1 MNVQQNYDTIKTE
14 LDTSIKKAGIS
25 TQPNVIAVTKY
36 VTIDRAN
43 EAYDAGLRHF
53 GENRV
58 EGFLAKQNALPDDAV
73 FHFIGTLQTRKV
85 KEVINQVDYFH
96 ALDRLKLAKEIQK
109 RAEHK
114 VKCFVQVNVSEEE
127 SKQGI
132 TINEINDFIEAI
144 KEYDN
149 IEVVGL
155 MTMAP
160 LTGDV
165 DYIRQLF
172 NTLKEK
178 QSEIQTLNLSYAP
191 CTELSMGM
199 SNDYQLAAEAGA
211 SFVRIGTKL
220 VGKRS
225 EPDGF
230 KGLI

>member
-114 VKCFVQVNVSEEE
+114 VKCFVQVDVSEEE

-178 QSEIQTLNLSYAP
+178 QSEIQALNLSYAP

-220 VGKRS
+220 VGK
-225 EPDGF
+225 EE
-230 KGLI
+230 

>member
-85 KEVINQVDYFH
+85 KEVINQVEYFH

-178 QSEIQTLNLSYAP
+178 QSEIQALNLSYAP

-220 VGKRS
+220 VGK
-225 EPDGF
+225 EE
-230 KGLI
+230 